1 MFEMR
6 WMINLVFLLSN
17 TIYDLKY
24 KKIWAKGMFFFIPL
38 IIVSAIVGKPW
49 KMSDWW
55 LAYIPGTIFLFVS
68 WIKPAMIGMGD
79 GICILLL
86 GFLWE
91 WYEVLK
97 VCVLALLLAGVT
109 GVLLLTLKKATGK
122 TQMPFVPFLFVAAV
136 MIGLKG

>member
-17 TIYDLKY
+17 AIYDLKY

-68 WIKPAMIGMGD
+68 WIKPAMIGASSS
-79 GICILLL
+79 
-86 GFLWE
+86 F
-91 WYEVLK
+91 
-97 VCVLALLLAGVT
+97 
-109 GVLLLTLKKATGK
+109 
-122 TQMPFVPFLFVAAV
+122 Q
-136 MIGLKG
+136 